1 MRRLA
6 SQLGSVGYLI
16 GAAGVTFPG
25 EIAKGISFASVNS
38 DGTPRAA
45 ASARGLAWMPTGLVL
60 AAGVYNAWAKV
71 PEEGKLQILCL
82 LLALETANES
92 KKPHYMRGG
101 VPGRIDSLPFDR
113 AAGTSGLW
121 APKIKFWDPL
131 GFTGALSAEQKAR
144 KRKAEL
150 KNGCAMPPSAVRVR
164 RRARSVDPAG
174 PRFTAFLATRALAA
188 DWL

>member
-1 MRRLA
+1 MRRLV

-16 GAAGVTFPG
+16 GAAGITFPG
-25 EIAKGISFASVNS
+25 EIAKGVSFASVNS
-38 DGTPRAA
+38 D
-45 ASARGLAWMPTGLVL
+45 
-60 AAGVYNAWAKV
+60 GVYNAWAKV

-150 KNGCAMPPSAVRVR
+150 KNGRLAMIAVLGELMAQQV
-164 RRARSVDPAG
+164 SGYGTYEQLGLIVKSLPL
-174 PRFTAFLATRALAA
+174 PL
-188 DWL
+188 

>member
-1 MRRLA
+1 M
-6 SQLGSVGYLI
+6 
-16 GAAGVTFPG
+16 
-25 EIAKGISFASVNS
+25 
-38 DGTPRAA
+38 
-45 ASARGLAWMPTGLVL
+45 
-60 AAGVYNAWAKV
+60 YNAWAKV

-150 KNGCAMPPSAVRVR
+150 KNGCAASWLPRVLCMRVVMRAVRLGCLPSVPGPPPSLQHVRSQPPCHDR
-164 RRARSVDPAG
+164 YGLFPYRPQPARLR
-174 PRFTAFLATRALAA
+174 PRPHFGVLNNP
-188 DWL
+188 DYN